1 MKLLL
6 KRTIISNSISLK
18 VGQTLRISER
28 EKRKTHKE
36 SEKEKD
42 GKGIGRKKTVIKVKN
57 RKFLAL
63 K

>member
-42 GKGIGRKKTVIKVKN
+42 GKGIGRKKKVIEVN
-57 RKFLAL
+57 NSEFYSL
-63 K
+63 